1 MSRIAFPG
9 VPGSYS
15 HLAASRYFPDHAAE
29 GARDFGGVIQAVRSG
44 RARLGL
50 LPVEN
55 TVIGPI
61 HEARATLADAT
72 DLRVIDE
79 KLFPVDHCLLGLPGA
94 TLAEIRWVESH
105 PAALAQC
112 ARWLKAHGLR
122 PRLADDTA
130 GAARELALDR
140 DYTRA
145 AIASAEAA
153 ERYGLVV
160 LARQIADQ
168 PENAT
173 RFVVVMVGR
182 GEAA

>member
-15 HLAASRYFPDHAAE
+15 HLAASLRFPDHAPV
-29 GARDFGGVIQAVRSG
+29 GARDFGGVVQAVRSG

-50 LPVEN
+50 LPIEN

-61 HEARATLADAT
+61 HEARATLAAAV
-72 DLRVIDE
+72 DLQVIE
-79 KLFPVDHCLLGLPGA
+79 EMLFPVDHCLLGLPGA

-112 ARWLKAHGLR
+112 AGWLAAQGLR
-122 PRLADDTA
+122 ARPAEDTA

-153 ERYGLVV
+153 ERYGLTI
-160 LARQIADQ
+160 LARQIADR
-168 PENAT
+168 PGNAT
-173 RFVVVMVGR
+173 RFAVVTVGR
-182 GEAA
+182 EVAA